1 MINVQIDIQ
10 NIGKIQQAN
19 VKFDGITIV
28 CGENNTGKSTIGKIL
43 FSCFNAMCNFEDKIQ
58 AQREREINSVIRK
71 SLLLSRSPISYSR
84 LVLEYC
90 AFLETSDENLSEEY
104 LSNFLRSKYSDLK
117 DAEINAIVKGTLEKL
132 KIPNK
137 DLLNEYIYR
146 YFLDVFCG
154 QIKKVSSGRKESKVT
169 ITFKEGRNK
178 ISFYANHCKIAQEV
192 AITHPAYYIS
202 NPFILD
208 NLNENRFYF
217 TRGNNLNG
225 NVVSAILKSEE
236 EQADD
241 KMTNIFD
248 SVSNKEKLN
257 NVKKILK
264 KAYHGKTILKN
275 GLYYYQEGT
284 SAFDFRNL
292 STGLKAFALIERL
305 LESGKLKQ
313 KDVLI
318 LDEPEIHLHPEWQLI
333 YAETIVALQKE
344 FDLTVLVTTHS
355 PYFLEAMEVYTK
367 KYKSEEKTNYYLA
380 INEEESCFMKDVT
393 GNLEEI
399 YRLMFNPMQK
409 LEDMENE

>member
-1 MINVQIDIQ
+1 M
-10 NIGKIQQAN
+10 
-19 VKFDGITIV
+19 
-28 CGENNTGKSTIGKIL
+28 
-43 FSCFNAMCNFEDKIQ
+43 
-58 AQREREINSVIRK
+58 
-71 SLLLSRSPISYSR
+71 
-84 LVLEYC
+84 
-90 AFLETSDENLSEEY
+90 
-104 LSNFLRSKYSDLK
+104 
-117 DAEINAIVKGTLEKL
+117 
-132 KIPNK
+132 
-137 DLLNEYIYR
+137 
-146 YFLDVFCG
+146 
-154 QIKKVSSGRKESKVT
+154 
-169 ITFKEGRNK
+169 
-178 ISFYANHCKIAQEV
+178 
-192 AITHPAYYIS
+192 
-202 NPFILD
+202 D

-355 PYFLEAMEVYTK
+355 PYFLEAMEVYAR
-367 KYKSEEKTNYYLA
+367 KYKSEEKQIIIWQL
-380 INEEESCFMKDVT
+380 MKRKVV
-393 GNLEEI
+393 L
-399 YRLMFNPMQK
+399 
-409 LEDMENE
+409 